1 MVQAVDGAKFAVG
14 NNPDLF
20 SSAEEAWFWGVRGMH
35 CRLAGARVLSGMAR
49 LNRPCEASDVINC
62 AAELRRSGRLS
73 ATEAGVLFLYGR
85 YAVPPY
91 ALGPC
96 HRSAVPVWE
105 RALAMLAQK
114 LEQKGII
121 KSATIGVET
130 DG

>member
-1 MVQAVDGAKFAVG
+1 MAQAFDGAMFAVRDY
-14 NNPDLF
+14 PDLF
-20 SSAEEAWFWGVRGMH
+20 SSAEEAWFWGVRGMQ
-35 CRLAGARVLSGMAR
+35 CRLAGARVLPGMAR

-91 ALGPC
+91 ALGPR
-96 HRSAVPVWE
+96 HRPAVPVWE
-105 RALAMLAQK
+105 RALAMLALL

-121 KSATIGVET
+121 EAATIGAKA
-130 DG
+130 GG